1 MTKLDFLKKHKFGGG
16 QLPSLLGPHG
26 YIPEGRNYYYCCLV

>member
-1 MTKLDFLKKHKFGGG
+1 MTKLDFLKKHKFGGGG

-26 YIPEGRNYYYCCLV
+26 YIPEGRNYYYC